1 MPLSAT
7 LKSLPATT
15 IDIVRVAL
23 AFLSSGASKDS
34 MKICNIKDKDIFP
47 VPF

>member
-15 IDIVRVAL
+15 IDIVSVAL

-34 MKICNIKDKDIFP
+34 MEICTVLTKGEL
-47 VPF
+47 